1 MSTATPQLIRV
12 ERVDDLPVLWASLQ
26 RLGVAELLDRHFPT
40 HHLWMGELSLGE
52 VVAVWLAFLL
62 SQVDHRL
69 CRLQP
74 WAEQN
79 LHTLQALLG
88 KTVRPLDFHDDR
100 LADILAALAR
110 PHPWHAFEDDLNRR
124 TVRAYDR
131 HASRFRLDST
141 TANSHAAVV
150 SEEGLLQLRHS
161 KDRHDLPR
169 RTR

>member
-12 ERVDDLPVLWASLQ
+12 ERVDDLPVLWASVQ

-40 HHLWMGELSLGE
+40 HHLWLGELSLGE

-62 SQVDHRL
+62 SQADHRL
-69 CRLQP
+69 SRLQL

-100 LADILAALAR
+100 LADILAALAQ
-110 PHPWHAFEDDLNRR
+110 PHPWQAFEDDLNRQ
-124 TVRAYDR
+124 TVPVYDLN
-131 HASRFRLDST
+131 ASRFRLDIT
-141 TANSHAAVV
+141 TANSYAAVV
-150 SEEGLLQLRHS
+150 SDQRLFQFRHTT
-161 KDRHDLPR
+161 D
-169 RTR
+169 